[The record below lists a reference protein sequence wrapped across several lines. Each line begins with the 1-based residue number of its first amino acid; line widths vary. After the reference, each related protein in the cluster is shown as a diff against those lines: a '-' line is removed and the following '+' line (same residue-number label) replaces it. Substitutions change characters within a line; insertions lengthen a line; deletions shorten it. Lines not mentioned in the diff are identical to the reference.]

1 MRKET
6 YTKKTYGYCKCSPLN
21 IIVRF
26 ENSNLTAFKWG
37 HRYTTLNDTNKT
49 TNIFRCR
56 NCREVIHDSFIE
68 ETIKPQSTI
77 TNH

>member
-37 HRYTTLNDTNKT
+37 HRYTTLNDKT
-49 TNIFRCR
+49 KRINIFRC
-56 NCREVIHDSFIE
+56 NKCHEVIDDSFIE
-68 ETIKPQSTI
+68 ETIKPQ
-77 TNH
+77 